1 MPIQNLLKS
10 FDELNTEQATAVQA
24 KSSDVLQISP
34 GSDLLA
40 IIESNSAMTVWLE
53 SIAVYLY
60 AFARAS
66 TCISNDPTQ
75 TNPDLDSWLAQF
87 KFPRLAAT
95 FATGNV
101 TFSRTTTTQQAVIPL
116 ASQVTTQIG
125 NIVFQVTKDSTN
137 PAWNETLNGYV
148 IAVSAASVTV
158 PVQAVVAGTTG
169 NVDANQINLIVSAIP
184 YVNSVNNAV
193 ATTNGEDIERD
204 PAYLARFQLYINS
217 LSKATPPA
225 INAAIESV
233 QDGILFNVLENINYA
248 LAQQLGF
255 FTVIIDDGT
264 GNPPDSLVTAVNN
277 VISVTRG
284 LSIKWGV
291 YKTTPVTA
299 AIGANLVIDGA
310 YDGPQL
316 IIGVETAIT
325 AYVNNLNVGVAL
337 DITKLPN
344 IIYKVSPGILNIQAL
359 KINGTTNDFTP
370 TPIQSVKV
378 GTFTLTTST
387 PS

>member
-1 MPIQNLLKS
+1 
-10 FDELNTEQATAVQA
+10 
-24 KSSDVLQISP
+24 LQISP

-40 IIESNSAMTVWLE
+40 IIESNSAMSVWHQ

-264 GNPPDSLVTAVNN
+264 GDPPDSLVTAVNN
-277 VISVTRG
+277 IISVTRG

-299 AIGANLVIDGA
+299 AISANLVIDGA

-359 KINGTTNDFTP
+359 EINGATNDFTP

-387 PS
+387 PG

>member
-10 FDELNTEQATAVQA
+10 FDELNTEQAAAVQA

-40 IIESNSAMTVWLE
+40 IIESNSAITVWLE

-75 TNPDLDSWLAQF
+75 INPDLDSWMEQF
-87 KFPRLAAT
+87 KFFRLPAKA
-95 FATGNV
+95 ATGNV

-116 ASQVTTQIG
+116 SAQVTTQIG
-125 NIVFQVTKDSTN
+125 NIVFQVTKDTSN
-137 PAWNETLNGYV
+137 PAWNETLNGYT
-148 IAVSAASVTV
+148 IAVGVASVTV
-158 PVQAVVAGTTG
+158 PVQAVVAGVTG

-193 ATTNGEDIERD
+193 ATTNGEDVERD
-204 PAYLARFQLYINS
+204 PAFLARFQLYINS

-233 QDGILFNVLENINYA
+233 QDGILYNVIENKNYT
-248 LAQQLGF
+248 LATQLGF
-255 FTVIIDDGT
+255 FTVIIDDGS
-264 GNPPDSLVTAVNN
+264 GDPPDSLVTAVNTI
-277 VISVTRG
+277 ISLTRG

-299 AIGANLVIDGA
+299 AISANLVVDA
-310 YDGPQL
+310 TYDAPQL

-325 AYVNNLNVGVAL
+325 AYVNNLKPGAQL

-344 IIYKVSPGILNIQAL
+344 IIYNVSPAILNIQGL
-359 KINGTTNDFTP
+359 EINGATNDFTP
-370 TPIQSVKV
+370 TAIQSVKV
-378 GTFTLTTST
+378 GTFTITTSN